1 MSRRIE
7 CCLSSHTD
15 ANRRL
20 ARHVVGIGLGIGLS
34 LILWVAAM
42 ARADAAPERIAP
54 GDTVD
59 VQVWQEPDLS
69 GPLHVDQDGTIS
81 HVLLGRVAAAGKTC
95 DELAAAMREQLEHS
109 YLRAPRVVVTLRES
123 ARRTAS
129 VLGPVERPGAH
140 PVRENMRV
148 LDLLVAAG
156 GLTPGAG
163 STAVLLHPTTASQ
176 AAPGVPDGSS
186 PGAPAELDLQAL
198 LRGGDAASNPPVLPG
213 DVLIV
218 SRAATGAAAMAEG
231 PMPRIRVVGEVAR
244 PGTYSLS
251 QAPTILDAVL
261 LAGGLTEYAAGNRAR
276 IVRGSGER
284 RTETRVRLGDLMSGS
299 ADAQNVELKDGD
311 LVVVPQSFF

>member
-1 MSRRIE
+1 MSRKIG
-7 CCLSSHTD
+7 CYLSSNTGVSQ
-15 ANRRL
+15 RL
-20 ARHVVGIGLGIGLS
+20 ARLLSGLGLGVVLS
-34 LILWVAAM
+34 LLLMTATM
-42 ARADAAPERIAP
+42 ARADAGPERIAP
-54 GDTVD
+54 GDTID

-69 GPLHVDQDGTIS
+69 GPLHVDDDGTVS
-81 HVLLGRVAAAGKTC
+81 HGLLGRVAAGGKTC
-95 DELAAAMREQLEHS
+95 NELAEELRASLERS

-140 PVRENMRV
+140 PVHEHMRV

-163 STAVLLHPTTASQ
+163 STAVLLHPTGAGQ
-176 AAPGVPDGSS
+176 EVAAAPDGTSAAS
-186 PGAPAELDLQAL
+186 PAELDLQAL
-198 LRGGDAASNPPVLPG
+198 LRGGDAASNPPVGPG

-231 PMPRIRVVGEVAR
+231 PTPRIRVVGEVAR

-261 LAGGLTEYAAGNRAR
+261 LAGGLTEYASGNRTR

-299 ADAQNVELKDGD
+299 GDAQNLDLKDGD

>member
-1 MSRRIE
+1 MRG
-7 CCLSSHTD
+7 
-15 ANRRL
+15 A
-20 ARHVVGIGLGIGLS
+20 GLGIGLS
-34 LILWVAAM
+34 LLLVAATM
-42 ARADAAPERIAP
+42 ARADAGPERIAP
-54 GDTVD
+54 GDTIE
-59 VQVWQEPDLS
+59 VQVWQETDLS
-69 GPLHVDQDGTIS
+69 GPLHVDEDGTVS

-95 DELAAAMREQLEHS
+95 DELAEELRSRLERS

-140 PVRENMRV
+140 PVHEHMRV

-163 STAVLLHPTTASQ
+163 STAVLLHPTAANQ
-176 AAPGVPDGSS
+176 AAPTAPDGNS
-186 PGAPAELDLQAL
+186 PAAPAELDLQAL
-198 LRGGDAASNPPVLPG
+198 LRGGDAASNPPIGPG

-231 PMPRIRVVGEVAR
+231 PMPRVRVVGEVAR

-251 QAPTILDAVL
+251 QAPTVLDAVL

-284 RTETRVRLGDLMSGS
+284 RTETRVHIGDLMSGS
-299 ADAQNVELKDGD
+299 SDAQNLELKDGD
-311 LVVVPQSFF
+311 LVVVPQSYF

>member
-1 MSRRIE
+1 
-7 CCLSSHTD
+7 LSSHID
-15 ANRRL
+15 ASRRRVWL
-20 ARHVVGIGLGIGLS
+20 ARRFGLAVGLGL
-34 LILWVAAM
+34 LLAAATI
-42 ARADAAPERIAP
+42 ARADAGPERIEP
-54 GDTVD
+54 GDTID
-59 VQVWQEPDLS
+59 VQVWQEADLS
-69 GPLHVDQDGTIS
+69 GPLRVDQDGTVS
-81 HVLLGRVAAAGKTC
+81 HVLLGRIVAAGKTC
-95 DELAAAMREQLEHS
+95 DEFAEELRTRLERS

-140 PVRENMRV
+140 PVREHMRV

-163 STAVLLHPTTASQ
+163 STAVLLHPTLNPE
-176 AAPGVPDGSS
+176 AAPPA
-186 PGAPAELDLQAL
+186 APAELDLQAL
-198 LRGGDAASNPPVLPG
+198 LRGGDAASNPPVGPG

-231 PMPRIRVVGEVAR
+231 PMPRVRVVGEVAR

-251 QAPTILDAVL
+251 QAPTVLDAVL

-276 IVRGSGER
+276 VVRGSGER

-299 ADAQNVELKDGD
+299 GDAQNLELKDGD
-311 LVVVPQSFF
+311 LVVIPQSFF